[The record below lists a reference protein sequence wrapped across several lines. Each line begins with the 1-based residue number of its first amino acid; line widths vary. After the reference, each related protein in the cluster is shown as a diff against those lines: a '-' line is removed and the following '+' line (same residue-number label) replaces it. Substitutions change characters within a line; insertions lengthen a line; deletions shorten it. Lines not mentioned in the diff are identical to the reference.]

1 MEKSPV
7 TRASKIV
14 LSNSRYRTLRARSLV
29 LASQTVC
36 VGNAPSLATPRSMIA
51 FACARLLDVSMV
63 TSHELL
69 PAAIGGVWR
78 KMPSLAA

>member
-1 MEKSPV
+1 MEKSPA

-14 LSNSRYRTLRARSLV
+14 LSNSRYRTLRGKSVV
-29 LASQTVC
+29 LASQTVW
-36 VGNAPSLATPRSMIA
+36 VGNVPLPAVLRSMIA

-69 PAAIGGVWR
+69 PAVTGDVWR
-78 KMPSLAA
+78 KMPSLPA